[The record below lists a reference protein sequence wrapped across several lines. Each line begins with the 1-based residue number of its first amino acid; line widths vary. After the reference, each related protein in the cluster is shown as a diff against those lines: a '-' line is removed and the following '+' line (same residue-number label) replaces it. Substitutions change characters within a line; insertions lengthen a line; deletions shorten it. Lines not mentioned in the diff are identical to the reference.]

1 MISRPTGFEV
11 DSGSDD
17 DVPEPRTAE
26 LAARLDGPRAK
37 RTSRPP
43 PSRHAEFIA
52 PVTGKRSERAR
63 PSGTSGGPSVNFDKL
78 GRDTLR
84 KISRQ
89 HYNREPGPDDDE
101 CKRGLVNVVA
111 DHFAKEKVDET
122 RVLLAFMK
130 ALAGGDT
137 PSDQTEAQP
146 PPTSRPA

>member
-1 MISRPTGFEV
+1 MVSRPTGFEV

-17 DVPEPRTAE
+17 DEPEPRTAE
-26 LAARLDGPRAK
+26 LAARYDGPRAK

-63 PSGTSGGPSVNFDKL
+63 PSGTGGGPSVNFDKL
-78 GRDTLR
+78 GGDTLR
-84 KISRQ
+84 KISRM

-101 CKRGLVNVVA
+101 CKRGLVTVIA

-122 RVLLAFMK
+122 KVLLAFMK
-130 ALAGGDT
+130 ALAGGDA
-137 PSDQTEAQP
+137 PSDQAGAQP
-146 PPTSRPA
+146 PPT

>member
-101 CKRGLVNVVA
+101 CKRGLVNVIA

-122 RVLLAFMK
+122 KVLLAFMK

-146 PPTSRPA
+146 PTTSRPA